1 MGSSEVL
8 TPRHPSQDANQ
19 SLDKPQRF
27 CKRSPSQP
35 NTPPTATFRSRDAG
49 CSESPGQTNRALDFA
64 QIRCETTR
72 FNRDFSAETAP
83 DHVQA
88 GAKTVTLVIS
98 NCSKRKRFPLDL
110 SLRARDL
117 SPGSTQAVAV
127 QWTHRLKAAPLA
139 GRAGDLYGGRAF
151 VEARRAAGDAKA
163 GLAIV
168 SAGLG
173 LVDGDTEVP
182 AYSLTTATRDP
193 DGVLSKTSGT
203 ATAWWTAL
211 QSISPFQSQALAT
224 ETGLILAALSAP
236 YVALIA
242 EEWARW
248 PAERQA
254 RLRLFSKERPDY
266 LSPGLAAAWMPY
278 DDRLD
283 AAGVGLAGTQSDFA
297 QRAVRHF
304 ASTIRGSASAAT
316 DADAVR
322 TALEGL
328 SARVTPTRARVSD
341 EALKRAIDGHWNTV
355 EGRSGA
361 MLRHLRDDLRMACE
375 QSRFQSLFKAVAEQR
390 RTVSA

>member
-1 MGSSEVL
+1 M
-8 TPRHPSQDANQ
+8 
-19 SLDKPQRF
+19 
-27 CKRSPSQP
+27 
-35 NTPPTATFRSRDAG
+35 
-49 CSESPGQTNRALDFA
+49 
-64 QIRCETTR
+64 
-72 FNRDFSAETAP
+72 
-83 DHVQA
+83 
-88 GAKTVTLVIS
+88 TLVIS

-110 SLRARDL
+110 SLRASDL
-117 SPGSTQAVAV
+117 SPGSTQAVAA
-127 QWTHRLKAAPLA
+127 QWTDRLKASPAA
-139 GRAGDLYGGRAF
+139 GRAGDLYGGRGF
-151 VEARRAAGDAKA
+151 VEARRAAGELAA

-173 LVDGDTEVP
+173 LVDGDTQVP
-182 AYSLTTATRDP
+182 AYSLTTSTRDP
-193 DGVLSKTSGT
+193 DGVLGKTSGT

-211 QSISPFQSQALAT
+211 QSMSPFQSQALVT

-242 EEWARW
+242 EDWARW
-248 PAERQA
+248 PAERRA

-266 LSPGLAAAWMPY
+266 LAPGLAGAWMPY

-283 AAGVGLAGTQSDFA
+283 AAGPGLAGTQSDFA

-304 ASTIRGSASAAT
+304 ASTIRGSESAET

-322 TALEGL
+322 MALDGL

-341 EALKRAIDGHWNTV
+341 DAVKRAIDTHWNTV
-355 EGRSGA
+355 DGRSGA

-390 RTVSA
+390 RAVSS